1 MVVEFGGGGVHWS
14 WRFGRG
20 GKGFLLGRVTKKGIF
35 NVLYPPA
42 GLRVGILPEVLIV
55 SNLPLCDFC

>member
-20 GKGFLLGRVTKKGIF
+20 GKGFLLGRVTKKGI
-35 NVLYPPA
+35 L
-42 GLRVGILPEVLIV
+42 GILEVHQAK
-55 SNLPLCDFC
+55 NGYTK